1 MHCSYVQL
9 CNCSALKHGNV
20 VYALRCAVM
29 RCVVMHYVV
38 MHYVVH
44 YIECGIAH
52 AFYTFLTLINLLK
65 VFLLYFMA
73 VML

>member
-38 MHYVVH
+38 H

-52 AFYTFLTLINLLK
+52 AFYAFLTLINLLK